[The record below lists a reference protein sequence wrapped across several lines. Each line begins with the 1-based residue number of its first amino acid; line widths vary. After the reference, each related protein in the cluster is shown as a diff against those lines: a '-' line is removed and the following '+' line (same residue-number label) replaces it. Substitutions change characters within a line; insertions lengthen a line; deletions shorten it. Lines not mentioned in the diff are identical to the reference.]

1 MSNDLVVQLG
11 AKLDQFQSDMN
22 QAGNMADDAVSRI
35 EESFANLNPGINL
48 TSMDAAFALITGGT
62 SAALAF
68 TVALNKSLSDTAAQA
83 ERAGLSFER
92 IQQLNFGANAI
103 GVGDKDFS
111 SSLENF
117 VTNLQNAKSKSN
129 DLLRVFQANGVA
141 ITDSNGKLLDTNT
154 LLTKAVDIIKRAP
167 SIGDAIQMGSFLGIS
182 KQFSQSIYDTG
193 DNFLRL
199 ASEANAA
206 GAVIDDATIEKAKIF
221 STEWT
226 KATALWS
233 AQIRGA
239 LGDMLPLMND
249 LVNAATTLISYAK
262 TAYGFV
268 AAIKDFA
275 IAPQIDTASLN
286 QLNNLLSQYKDI
298 KDALDAGKAL
308 NPTQLFIG
316 SNIQNAD
323 HQITKDAVD
332 DAIQDINDEIEKRK
346 NSVYPIRVPITG
358 GETSNNPGIKQTN
371 EAKDA
376 WDRAQESV
384 IKYTNSTNEQA
395 KVQGESN
402 AALEEARARAQL
414 LTAAQQAGIPV
425 TQRVLDQIQDLAQD
439 ASDAAGAL
447 EKAKV
452 ASDISRGQ
460 QTAFLSPQDLAIA
473 NQLKG
478 IYGNDIPA
486 ALRSSEAEGLRF
498 NATIKDLANLGQ
510 QVNSGFLVDFESKI
524 RSGASAMDALKTA
537 GLDALGKIADKLAQM
552 AADNLWSSAF
562 GGSGGGGFNLFSL
575 FGGGSGVNANGSI
588 TGAVGPTSI
597 GGAPLVGK
605 FASGTDFAPGGL
617 SLVGENG
624 PELVNL
630 PRGAQ
635 VVPNDILRS
644 GGMGGVTV
652 HAGSSIVV
660 QGSADA
666 KTLAM
671 MRAELDRRDAMLPSR
686 VVAAVKD
693 AKARRVLA

>member
-35 EESFANLNPGINL
+35 EDSFASLNPGINL

-83 ERAGLSFER
+83 ERAGLSLER
-92 IQQLNFGANAI
+92 IQQLQFGANAI

-141 ITDSNGKLLDTNT
+141 ITDSNGKLVDTNT
-154 LLTKAVDIIKRAP
+154 LLTKAVDVIKRAP

-182 KQFSQSIYDTG
+182 KQFSQAIYDTG

-206 GAVIDDATIEKAKIF
+206 GAVIDDATIDKAKVF

-275 IAPQIDTASLN
+275 IAPQVDTASLN

-346 NSVYPIRVPITG
+346 NSITPIRVPITG

-384 IKYTNSTNEQA
+384 IKYTNSTNELA

-402 AALEEARARAQL
+402 AALEEAKAQAQL
-414 LTAAQQAGIPV
+414 LTGAQQTGIPV
-425 TQRVLDQIQDLAQD
+425 TQKVLDQIQDLKQD
-439 ASDAAGAL
+439 ASDAAEAL

-452 ASDISRGQ
+452 AADISRGQ

-478 IYGNDIPA
+478 VYGNDIPA

-498 NATIKDLANLGQ
+498 NATIKDLAGLGQ

-562 GGSGGGGFNLFSL
+562 GGSGGGGLLSL
-575 FGGGSGVNANGSI
+575 LGITGGVNANGSI
-588 TGAVGPTSI
+588 AGAVGPTSV

-624 PELVNL
+624 PEIMNV

-635 VVPNDILRS
+635 IIPNDALKNGI
-644 GGMGGVTV
+644 GGSVTV

-666 KTLAM
+666 KTLEL
-671 MRAELDRRDAMLPSR
+671 MRAELARRDAMLPAR